1 MKPISAAP
9 TGVDTRDMLVVH
21 GALRRAALL
30 PGLVSGVRPGDVAAE
45 LSTWRP
51 YSDAGPGH
59 VPPPLRVV
67 LPRLAPRL
75 RDRHFRRVHG
85 TSTP

>member
-51 YSDAGPGH
+51 YADAGSGH
-59 VPPPLRVV
+59 VSPPLRVV
-67 LPRLAPRL
+67 LAPRL
-75 RDRHFRRVHG
+75 RDHYFRRVHG